1 MAMHSGKW
9 CLLLLGVLCTTLQA
23 QDIHRKAQP
32 AAGSARTL
40 TTPSLE
46 GDEIDHAITDLLEN
60 LKNEEPGVDRQRNE
74 KLFGGARKNH
84 TMRNAAGRDVPASE
98 DERIISHT
106 VRSTDTLHLI
116 SKEHKISVEL
126 LVKHNPDLKKRPL
139 YIGEELFILRE
150 QSVEPEDVLHI
161 VKSGETVASLA
172 RKYRISRVA
181 LRNLNGWKKEP
192 RLQAGSQIVVG
203 KARLPAGYRYRNK
216 FIMPLKGPITSGYG
230 RRSNPFVGSRQYH
243 NGIDIGAPIG
253 SRVQAA
259 GDGIVIQAARMG
271 GYGNCI
277 FVRHSDGFISVY
289 GHNRKMLVQKGDTVK
304 QGQDIA
310 EVGRTGTATGPHL
323 HFEIRKWAQPV
334 NPMAAM
340 RYQEAIPTDAAAL
353 KED

>member
-1 MAMHSGKW
+1 MHSGKW
-9 CLLLLGVLCTTLQA
+9 CLLLWGLLLYSLGA
-23 QDIHRKAQP
+23 QDIHQKAVP
-32 AAGSARTL
+32 AAGNARTL
-40 TTPSLE
+40 TAEALE
-46 GDEIDHAITDLLEN
+46 GDEIDHAITDLLLN
-60 LKNEEPGVDRQRNE
+60 LRNEEPGVDRQRNE
-74 KLFGGARKNH
+74 RLFGGAGKAR
-84 TMRNAAGRDVPASE
+84 TLRNTTGSRPAGAD

-106 VRSTDTLHLI
+106 VRPTDTLHKI
-116 SKEHKISVEL
+116 SREHKVSIDL

-150 QSVEPEDVLHI
+150 QSVEPEDLLHI
-161 VKSGETVASLA
+161 VKKGESVASLS
-172 RKYRISRVA
+172 RKYRTTRKA
-181 LRNLNGWKKEP
+181 LLALNGWKTEP
-192 RLQAGSQIVVG
+192 RLQPGSQIVVG
-203 KARLPAGYRYRNK
+203 KARLPAGYRYRSK